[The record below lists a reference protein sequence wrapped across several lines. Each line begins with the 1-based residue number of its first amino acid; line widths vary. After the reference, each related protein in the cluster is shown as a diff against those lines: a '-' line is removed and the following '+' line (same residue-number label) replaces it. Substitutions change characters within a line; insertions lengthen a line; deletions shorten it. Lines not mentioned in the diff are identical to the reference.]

1 MFIPENVLKNR
12 HIKGT
17 DTHNTIVPL
26 NNIIENPKNKTNQ
39 KVVEQRGKA
48 KVSRRAEHISTLSSY
63 LQTYSDSWEGL
74 PPVV

>member
-1 MFIPENVLKNR
+1 MFIPAKVLKNKQ
-12 HIKGT
+12 IKRT
-17 DTHNTIVPL
+17 DTHNTIVPS
-26 NNIIENPKNKTNQ
+26 NDIIENPKNKTNQ

-63 LQTYSDSWEGL
+63 LQTSNDSWEGL